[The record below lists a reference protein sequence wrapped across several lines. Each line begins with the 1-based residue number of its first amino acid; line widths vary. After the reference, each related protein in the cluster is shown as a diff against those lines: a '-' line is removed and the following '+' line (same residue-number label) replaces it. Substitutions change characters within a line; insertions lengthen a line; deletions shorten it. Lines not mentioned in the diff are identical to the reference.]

1 MRCWKD
7 AAAAAAGRRSGGR
20 CQPLSECA
28 EYGCGCG
35 SSSSRWSEGGE
46 EGGAVAVAVA
56 AAAVAVAVVTG
67 VA

>member
-28 EYGCGCG
+28 ECGCGCG
-35 SSSSRWSEGGE
+35 SSSSRWSGG
-46 EGGAVAVAVA
+46 GGVEVAVA